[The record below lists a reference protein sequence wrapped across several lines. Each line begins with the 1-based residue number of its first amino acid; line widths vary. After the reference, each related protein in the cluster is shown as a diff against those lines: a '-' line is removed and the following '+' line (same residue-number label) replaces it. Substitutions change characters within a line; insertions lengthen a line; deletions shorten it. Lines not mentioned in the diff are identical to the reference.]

1 MEKGARRD
9 PCGPSHKSQGAG
21 GWRSRARPR
30 RLQQRRAC
38 CLEAASGALLGPA
51 ETESEYKTS
60 SDPAQPPPLV
70 FPSSPAMLPT
80 PFPHH
85 YLKRRILPQAVPLPR
100 CFLHLENTYLFLKTC
115 SNVLSSPCH
124 PVWHWHLPLLTWC
137 FLPNINLGS
146 VMLFITNAVP
156 CQMRLEDQA
165 ESLKFISL
173 IQNTPLSSNHMPS
186 PGWLTCS
193 SFSPKLSPFP
203 GPTIAPASVRAPPA
217 SLGS

>member
-1 MEKGARRD
+1 MSLGHPTWQIPQNGQYLWRKVPDGTPVGPATRARV
-9 PCGPSHKSQGAG
+9 QAAG
-21 GWRSRARPR
+21 GLEPGHAV
-30 RLQQRRAC
+30 C
-38 CLEAASGALLGPA
+38 CREGHAAWKQLSGALLGPA

-60 SDPAQPPPLV
+60 SDPAQPPPLM

-100 CFLHLENTYLFLKTC
+100 CFSHLENIYLFLKTC

-156 CQMRLEDQA
+156 CQMRLEDQGIHR
-165 ESLKFISL
+165 LK
-173 IQNTPLSSNHMPS
+173 
-186 PGWLTCS
+186 
-193 SFSPKLSPFP
+193 
-203 GPTIAPASVRAPPA
+203 A
-217 SLGS
+217 